1 MKDLSNHWKFKN
13 VDLNPILAPA
23 VLSEGVAVFKSEEQ
37 DHGLEEQL
45 DWELLKIA
53 KPAIEKGEVVH
64 GELDIINVNRS
75 VGTILSNEIT
85 KKYGEKGLPADTI
98 HIKFKGTAGQSFGAF
113 GIKGLK
119 LILKGDANDY
129 VGKGLSGATVVVKLP
144 DESNL
149 VSHENTIIGNTVLYG
164 ATSGKLFAS
173 GQAGERYAV
182 RNSGSISVIEG
193 CDSNA
198 CEYMT
203 GGTVVILGDVGDN
216 FGAGMTGGMAFIY
229 DINKKFDKKVNP
241 ETVVWQT
248 PETDY
253 WITYLKNL
261 VQEHHQETNSDF
273 SKKIIENFD
282 REISNFIQ
290 VCPKEMIDKLK
301 NPISLKSIIKEVS

>member
-1 MKDLSNHWKFKN
+1 
-13 VDLNPILAPA
+13 
-23 VLSEGVAVFKSEEQ
+23 
-37 DHGLEEQL
+37 
-45 DWELLKIA
+45 
-53 KPAIEKGEVVH
+53 
-64 GELDIINVNRS
+64 
-75 VGTILSNEIT
+75 
-85 KKYGEKGLPADTI
+85 
-98 HIKFKGTAGQSFGAF
+98 
-113 GIKGLK
+113 
-119 LILKGDANDY
+119 
-129 VGKGLSGATVVVKLP
+129 
-144 DESNL
+144 
-149 VSHENTIIGNTVLYG
+149 
-164 ATSGKLFAS
+164 
-173 GQAGERYAV
+173 
-182 RNSGSISVIEG
+182 
-193 CDSNA
+193 
-198 CEYMT
+198 MT

-229 DINKKFDKKVNP
+229 DINKKFYKKVNP